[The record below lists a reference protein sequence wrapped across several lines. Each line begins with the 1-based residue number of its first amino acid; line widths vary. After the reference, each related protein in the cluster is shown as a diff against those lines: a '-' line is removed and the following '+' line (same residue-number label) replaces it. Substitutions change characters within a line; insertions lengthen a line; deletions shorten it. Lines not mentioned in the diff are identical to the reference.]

1 MVDHYATKF
10 FTPHKTTTPHEL
22 VDHPKVE
29 VVFNLTS
36 DESHASLARASLKA
50 GKNVFIEKPVTLSL
64 PSLET
69 IIGAEKN
76 APNGARAFVG
86 HVRRYAPTFREASER
101 ELASIPQII
110 YAPVRDFSTSFV
122 DKTGTFPVRNF
133 EHPASASAQR
143 NSRLDSLYT
152 QAFPGQETKA
162 EQRKFCRFFWVA

>member
-10 FTPHKTTTPHEL
+10 FTPHKTTNPHEL

-64 PSLET
+64 PSWET
-69 IIGAEKN
+69 IIGAEN
-76 APNGARAFVG
+76 IAPNGARAFVG
-86 HVRRYAPTFREASER
+86 H
-101 ELASIPQII
+101 II
-110 YAPVRDFSTSFV
+110 YAPVRDLGTSFV

-133 EHPASASAQR
+133 EHPASASAER
-143 NSRLDSLYT
+143 NSRLDSST
-152 QAFPGQETKA
+152 
-162 EQRKFCRFFWVA
+162 RKRFLAKRPKLSNESSVGFWVA